1 VVACKAKKFYVYTV
15 YTGVFGLFL
24 PLKAKNRAS
33 EQPIDRSKAHFSM
46 IRLVFCPES
55 KKKPLLSW

>member
-1 VVACKAKKFYVYTV
+1 V
-15 YTGVFGLFL
+15 YTGVFELFL

>member
-1 VVACKAKKFYVYTV
+1 V

-24 PLKAKNRAS
+24 LLKAKKRAL
-33 EQPIDRSKAHFSM
+33 EQPIDRSKARFSI
-46 IRLVFCPES
+46 IRPAFCPES